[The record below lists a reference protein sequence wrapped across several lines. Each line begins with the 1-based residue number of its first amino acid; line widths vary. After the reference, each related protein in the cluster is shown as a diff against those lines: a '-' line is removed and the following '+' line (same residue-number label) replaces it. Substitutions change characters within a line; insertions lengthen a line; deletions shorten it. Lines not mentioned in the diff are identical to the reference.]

1 MSLLNPRDRSLLL
14 ECLRPPPGFS
24 FDRAIGTA
32 YSLDLLA
39 LLAAPLAFTLF
50 DWEEEGGEVTSDPLA
65 LLEAVRRNAD
75 RILLFCE
82 AGQIKTPPPAQ
93 RLMAYLER
101 CVVEV
106 KAPKGGVFHPKLWL
120 LRYVGSEGEVHF
132 RLVCLSRNLTFD
144 QSWDVVLVLDGELA
158 ERQRAYKLNH
168 PLSALVKALP
178 ELAIKPLAPLDAEH
192 CANIASEIL
201 RVHWELPDGVD
212 EVAFWPL
219 GLDRTR
225 QWPFVDK
232 GSNRPILVMSPF
244 ISPALLERLQGSRG
258 ADVLISRPDVLAE
271 LPASTLKSFGRVY
284 AFDPP
289 SEDDDLAIA
298 TLDSVGLSGLHAK
311 VYVVDDGWNAHVF
324 LGSANATN
332 AAYATNV
339 ELLVQLSGKK
349 SDVGIEALIG
359 KRESGQTGLLDLL
372 QPWTDATTQ
381 PDPEEV
387 LRRQLEDELD
397 KLRRDVASLGFTVDV
412 ETASDGFS
420 MALRSQAPVP
430 ALGSASL
437 RCWPATLKSDRAVPA
452 SPGKPIDARHVGLT
466 LDALSGFVVFE
477 LSLARDG
484 REANLQFVCLAAL
497 TGAPPDRLDRLLAS
511 MLKDQEQL
519 LRLLW
524 LLLESQGAVMSA
536 LDAEVAQGSA
546 MPWRGAPGGYP
557 IFERVLKAL
566 ATDRSRLREI
576 GRLVDDLGRTPEG
589 RALLPEGLVTLWNAI
604 KGLLAEKAA

>member
-14 ECLRPPPGFS
+14 ECLRPPPDFS

-39 LLAAPLAFTLF
+39 LLTAPLAFTLF

-106 KAPKGGVFHPKLWL
+106 KAPRGGVFHPKLWL
-120 LRYVGSEGEVHF
+120 LRFVGEDGEVHI

-144 QSWDVVLVLDGELA
+144 QSWDVVLVLDGKVV
-158 ERQRAYKLNH
+158 ERQRAFSLNH
-168 PLSALVKALP
+168 PLAAFVKALP
-178 ELAIKPLAPLDAEH
+178 GLAIRPLAPLDAER
-192 CANIASEIL
+192 CEGIASEVL
-201 RVHWELPDGVD
+201 RVDWTLPDGVD

-219 GLDRTR
+219 GLDKTR

-232 GSNRPILVMSPF
+232 SDNRPILVMSPF
-244 ISPALLERLQGSRG
+244 TSPELLERLHGSRG
-258 ADVLISRPDVLAE
+258 TDVLISRPDVLAE
-271 LPASTLKSFGRVY
+271 LPISTLKAFGRVY
-284 AFDPP
+284 AFDAP
-289 SEDDDLAIA
+289 SEDDDAALESLSA
-298 TLDSVGLSGLHAK
+298 VGLSGLHAK

-349 SDVGIEALIG
+349 SELGIEALIG
-359 KRESGQTGLLDLL
+359 KRESGQVGLLDLL
-372 QPWTDATTQ
+372 QPWNGASAQ

-397 KLRRDVASLGFTVDV
+397 KLRREVASLGFAIDV
-412 ETASDGFS
+412 GSVNDGFS
-420 MALRSQAPVP
+420 MALRSNEPVP

-437 RCWPATLKSDRAVPA
+437 RCWPATLKSDRAVPIPA
-452 SPGKPIDARHVGLT
+452 GQPINVRHDGLT
-466 LDALSGFVVFE
+466 LDALSGFVVFD

-484 REANLQFVCLAAL
+484 KEASLQFVCLAQL
-497 TGAPPDRLDRLLAS
+497 NGAPPDRLDRLLAS
-511 MLKDQEQL
+511 MLKDKEQL

-536 LDAEVAQGSA
+536 LDAEVAHGSA
-546 MPWRGAPGGYP
+546 TPWRDAPGGYP

-589 RALLPEGLVTLWNAI
+589 RALLPDGLVALWTAI
-604 KGLLAEKAA
+604 KDLLVEKAA